1 MAKLKRY
8 EIDAIMSK
16 VRASLSEKLDKQ
28 EQEWADE
35 FKKKDL
41 DYRLLEQLAKNAKE
55 AIDAL
60 EAQRKR
66 LGFGNSC
73 WGKADLIST
82 PESYVKRN
90 YSKLHSV
97 PNYHEIENDLII
109 SAIDT
114 DFNVDSFIEKVLNKY

>member
-16 VRASLSEKLDKQ
+16 VKASLSEKLNKQ
-28 EQEWADE
+28 EQEWADK
-35 FKKKDL
+35 FKKENL
-41 DYRLLEQLAKNAKE
+41 DYHLLEQLAKNAKE

-66 LGFGNSC
+66 LGFSNG
-73 WGKADLIST
+73 WGTQDLIAT

-90 YSKLHSV
+90 YSKIHSN

>member
-16 VRASLSEKLDKQ
+16 VKASLSEKLNKQ
-28 EQEWADE
+28 EQEWADK
-35 FKKKDL
+35 FKKENL

-66 LGFGNSC
+66 LGFSNG
-73 WGKADLIST
+73 WGLSDLIAT

-90 YSKLHSV
+90 YSKVHSN

>member
-16 VRASLSEKLDKQ
+16 VKASLSEKLNKQ

-35 FKKKDL
+35 FKEKNP
-41 DYRLLEQLAKNAKE
+41 DYRLLVQLAKNAKE
-55 AIDAL
+55 AIEAL

-66 LGFGNSC
+66 LGFSNG
-73 WGKADLIST
+73 WGTQDLIAT

-90 YSKLHSV
+90 YSKVHST

>member
-35 FKKKDL
+35 FKKKNL
-41 DYRLLEQLAKNAKE
+41 DYHLLKQLAKNAKE
-55 AIDAL
+55 AIEAL

-66 LGFGNSC
+66 LGFSNG
-73 WGKADLIST
+73 WGTQDLIAT

-90 YSKLHSV
+90 YSKVHSN

>member
-16 VRASLSEKLDKQ
+16 VKASLSEKLNKQ
-28 EQEWADE
+28 EQEWADK
-35 FKKKDL
+35 FKKENL
-41 DYRLLEQLAKNAKE
+41 DYHLLEQLAKNAKE
-55 AIDAL
+55 AIEAL

-66 LGFGNSC
+66 LGFSNG
-73 WGKADLIST
+73 WGLSDLIAT

-90 YSKLHSV
+90 YSKTHSN

>member
-16 VRASLSEKLDKQ
+16 VKASLSEKLNKQ

-35 FKKKDL
+35 FKEKNS
-41 DYRLLEQLAKNAKE
+41 DYHLLVQLAKNAKE

-66 LGFGNSC
+66 LVTIL
-73 WGKADLIST
+73 KYILIQIIM
-82 PESYVKRN
+82 
-90 YSKLHSV
+90 KLKM
-97 PNYHEIENDLII
+97 I
-109 SAIDT
+109 
-114 DFNVDSFIEKVLNKY
+114 

>member
-16 VRASLSEKLDKQ
+16 VKASLSEKLNKQ

-35 FKKKDL
+35 FKEKNP
-41 DYRLLEQLAKNAKE
+41 DYRLLVQLAKNAKE
-55 AIDAL
+55 AIEAL

-66 LGFGNSC
+66 LGFSNG
-73 WGKADLIST
+73 WGTQDLIAT